1 MNRALRLPFLFLPL
15 LGIITTALAEEE
27 IILNSTQTPDDV
39 GSFYLDDAANIGEVS
54 GGPRERIA
62 VMDHQPNAVQVGD
75 VGNENV
81 PGRIRKVFLLF
92 RLPDLQG
99 KSVKQAHLKLRSG
112 NVHTDGP
119 APLPPLFLLHAKQW
133 DADQWES
140 DLPRRGLQLS
150 DYADVENFSTRK
162 DVCGPG
168 LPLGEHVSIDVTD
181 LIRSNYE
188 NGPRPVAAFRLEVGD
203 AQSLDITDELYNFY
217 VFVGPGQF
225 TQGNGEPMP
234 ETSRPSLSLIVE

>member
-1 MNRALRLPFLFLPL
+1 MKILRSLLLLPW
-15 LGIITTALAEEE
+15 LGLATTVMGEEE

-39 GSFYLDDAANIGEVS
+39 GSFYLDDPANVGEVS

-62 VMDHQPNAVQVGD
+62 VMDHNPNAIQVGD

-99 KSVKQAHLKLRSG
+99 KTIKEARLTLQSG
-112 NVHTDGP
+112 NVHQQGP
-119 APLPPLFLLHAKQW
+119 APLPPLFLLHAKDW
-133 DADQWES
+133 DADRWES
-140 DLPRRGLQLS
+140 DPPRRGLEVS
-150 DYADVENFSTRK
+150 DFGDVDNFSRRK

-168 LPLGEHVSIDVTD
+168 IPPVTPVSIDVTD
-181 LIRSNYE
+181 MIKTNYDS
-188 NGPRPVAAFRLEVGD
+188 GPRPVAAFRLEVGD
-203 AQSLDITDELYNFY
+203 PQSLDIADDLYNFY

-225 TQGNGEPMP
+225 TKENGEPMP
-234 ETSRPSLSLIVE
+234 ENARPSLSLIVE